1 MEVNLNN
8 IFTPVSAKNEYQIK
22 KNLEKNGL
30 CIINELETID
40 DFKKTSNSLGD
51 VYRHR
56 DSLSSG
62 ITKIAHTDAKN
73 AGRGFSGFTNGS
85 LEFHTDRSCLEK
97 PPTLM
102 MLFAERNSPLGG
114 YSRLVDGKHLIEL
127 LYKHD
132 DRSTLDF
139 LTSPGQ
145 AIYSDAELTYKGSLL
160 YKRDNGKYGLRFRC
174 DGNGYYSYQNFEKVR
189 KVIEACRDIEHSFIL
204 PELNALVID
213 NERWLHGRTS
223 FVGERSMLRL
233 LVNTG
238 NWYEPGFSISE
249 GINQ

>member
-1 MEVNLNN
+1 MNN
-8 IFTPVSAKNEYQIK
+8 ILIPISAKNKLQIK

-30 CIINELETID
+30 CIINDLNTIN
-40 DFKKTSNSLGD
+40 DFKNVSVSLGD
-51 VYRHR
+51 VYNHR

-62 ITKIAHTDAKN
+62 ITKIAHTDSGN

-102 MLFAERNSPLGG
+102 MLYAERNSHIGG
-114 YSRLVDGKHLIEL
+114 YSRLVDGKHLIESL
-127 LYKHD
+127 NKRD
-132 DRSTLDF
+132 DYSTLDF
-139 LTSPGQ
+139 LASPGH

-174 DGNGYYSYQNFEKVR
+174 DGNGYYSYQDFEKVK

-204 PELNALVID
+204 PELHALVID

-223 FVGERSMLRL
+223 FEGERSMLRL

-238 NWYEPGFSISE
+238 DWYEPGFSIE
-249 GINQ
+249 KGVNQ